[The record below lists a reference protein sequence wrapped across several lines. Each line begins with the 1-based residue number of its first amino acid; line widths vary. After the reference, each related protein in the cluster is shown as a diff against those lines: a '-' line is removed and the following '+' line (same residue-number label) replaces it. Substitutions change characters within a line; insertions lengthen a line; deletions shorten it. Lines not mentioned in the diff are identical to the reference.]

1 MKINDTHRC
10 IDTKNKY
17 STLCKMCRKK
27 HDLEELLAQTCNVCN
42 EWFETMQGLM
52 AHQSM
57 SKKCSWYKKGKLKA
71 IFEPSPEQQ
80 VKSSSEFAQAQ
91 RRQEASPNTV
101 NW

>member
-1 MKINDTHRC
+1 
-10 IDTKNKY
+10 
-17 STLCKMCRKK
+17 MCRKK
-27 HDLEELLAQTCNVCN
+27 HDLEELLAQTCNTCN

-80 VKSSSEFAQAQ
+80 AKSSSEFAQAQ
-91 RRQEASPNTV
+91 RRQEVSPNTV